1 MENII
6 KNEYAELTADKSFRL
21 TAERLVFRCGIHSNL
36 KGYDCLVDAVIL
48 YGTGA
53 CTGFCEIY
61 RIIGLLRGLKPKSVM
76 REISYAISQTRD
88 IHIQLSKLT
97 GFIVDK
103 NDVHNALVIAYLGRI
118 FRSPELSLYSES
130 V

>member
-36 KGYDCLVDAVIL
+36 KCYDCLADAVIL
-48 YGTGA
+48 YGAGA

>member
-1 MENII
+1 MEIII

-36 KGYDCLVDAVIL
+36 KGYDCLADAVIL
-48 YGTGA
+48 YGAGA

>member
-36 KGYDCLVDAVIL
+36 KGYDCLADAVIL
-48 YGTGA
+48 YGAGA

-61 RIIGLLRGLKPKSVM
+61 RIIGLLRGLKPESVM
-76 REISYAISQTRD
+76 REISYAISQARD

>member
-36 KGYDCLVDAVIL
+36 KGYDCLADAVIL
-48 YGTGA
+48 YGAGA

-118 FRSPELSLYSES
+118 FRSPELSLYSVS

>member
-88 IHIQLSKLT
+88 IHIKLSKLT
-97 GFIVDK
+97 GSIVEK

>member
-36 KGYDCLVDAVIL
+36 KGYDCLADAVIL
-48 YGTGA
+48 YGAGA

-103 NDVHNALVIAYLGRI
+103 NDVHNELVIAYLGRI

>member
-36 KGYDCLVDAVIL
+36 KGYDCLADAVIL
-48 YGTGA
+48 YGAGA

-103 NDVHNALVIAYLGRI
+103 NDVNNALVIAYLGRI

>member
-36 KGYDCLVDAVIL
+36 KGYDCLADAVIL
-48 YGTGA
+48 YGAGA

-61 RIIGLLRGLKPKSVM
+61 RIIGLLRGLKPKS
-76 REISYAISQTRD
+76 RYSYPTVKA
-88 IHIQLSKLT
+88 H
-97 GFIVDK
+97 G
-103 NDVHNALVIAYLGRI
+103 
-118 FRSPELSLYSES
+118 LYC
-130 V
+130 

>member
-36 KGYDCLVDAVIL
+36 KGYDCLADAVIL
-48 YGTGA
+48 YGAGA

-76 REISYAISQTRD
+76 REISYAISLTRD